1 MSAGAFRPPPGA
13 GATVTEI
20 PDRLASAPGLDI
32 GAVVLVLLGVDA
44 VIVTVVCAV
53 LAPAALLVV
62 VPVTLG
68 MPFLVGGFV
77 HAVWWRRWAKHY
89 PAAPQRADAMVKKN
103 QSFRLGRTGA
113 LNNAV
118 HIAADAE
125 HLHLI
130 PFVLVRL
137 VGGKV
142 ISLPWERIAAEPT
155 SKGSGA
161 VRATIDGQR
170 IAGPSWCMAL
180 AQRPPR

>member
-1 MSAGAFRPPPGA
+1 MSAGVSRPTR

-32 GAVVLVLLGVDA
+32 GAIVLVLLGVDA
-44 VIVTVVCAV
+44 VIVTIVCAV

-62 VPVTLG
+62 VPITIG

-77 HAVWWRRWAKHY
+77 YAVWWRKWSRRY
-89 PAAPQRADAMVKKN
+89 PAAPQRADAVVRMN
-103 QSFRLGRTGA
+103 QSFRLGKTGA

-118 HIAADAE
+118 HIAADSE
-125 HLHLI
+125 RLHLI
-130 PFVLVRL
+130 PFLLVRL

-142 ISLPWERIAAEPT
+142 ISLPWERIAPEPT
-155 SKGSGA
+155 STSA
-161 VRATIDGQR
+161 ATVRATIDGQR

-180 AQRPPR
+180 AQRPRG